1 MEGGVSPDDFERLQ
15 DRVERIR
22 RDVSKMDNDI
32 DGLREDVA
40 EQNGKIST
48 VLLMMQGLTESVIHL
63 REDLDKSFKDV
74 NSTVEK
80 ASSIKTAIQFASVVI
95 VPILVA
101 VIGGYFA
108 LKSGA
113 AR

>member
-1 MEGGVSPDDFERLQ
+1 MSPDDFERLQ